1 MNCIKCGSRQVRV
14 IDTRARG
21 ARRVYRRRDCLV
33 CGCRWTTVELPVGD
47 IRQAVD
53 TVNGLEAFAHGQKHT
68 AKR

>member
-21 ARRVYRRRDCLV
+21 ARRVY
-33 CGCRWTTVELPVGD
+33 RWTTVELPVGD

-68 AKR
+68 AK